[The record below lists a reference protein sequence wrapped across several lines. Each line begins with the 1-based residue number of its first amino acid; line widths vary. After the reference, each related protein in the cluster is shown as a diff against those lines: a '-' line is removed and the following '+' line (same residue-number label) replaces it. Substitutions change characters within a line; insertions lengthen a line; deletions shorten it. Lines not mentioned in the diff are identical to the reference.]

1 MYSQNKS
8 TKLTLFVTYIFY
20 ALLVWMMVACY
31 PIAQWVIGPNER
43 NVYATLAAVIAFY
56 SCCPAAWIALF
67 SITKILKNILNDK
80 VFTRETVKILRTLSW
95 CCAFVALVSFITF
108 FFYKLF
114 IVFSLG
120 AGLMMLILRVL
131 KNVMAK
137 AVEIKEENELTV

>member
-1 MYSQNKS
+1 MYTSEKS
-8 TKLTLFVTYIFY
+8 TKLTLIVTYIFY
-20 ALLVWMMVACY
+20 ALLVWMMIACY
-31 PIAQWVIGPNER
+31 PIAQWVIGPGQR
-43 NVYATLAAVIAFY
+43 ASTLAAVIAFY
-56 SCCPAAWIALF
+56 SCCPAAWIALLG
-67 SITKILKNILNDK
+67 ITKILKNVLRDE
-80 VFTRETVKILRTLSW
+80 VFTRETVKILRVLSW

-120 AGLMMLILRVL
+120 AALMMLILRVL

>member
-1 MYSQNKS
+1 MYTTEKS

-20 ALLVWMMVACY
+20 VLLAWMMIACY
-31 PIAQWVIGPNER
+31 PIAQWVIGPGER
-43 NVYATLAAVIAFY
+43 ASTLAAVIAFY
-56 SCCPAAWIALF
+56 SSCPAAWIALF
-67 SITKILKNILNDK
+67 GITKILKNVLKDE
-80 VFTRETVKILRTLSW
+80 VFTHDTVKTLRILSW
-95 CCAFVALVSFITF
+95 CCAFVAFVSFIAF

-120 AGLMMLILRVL
+120 AALMMLILRVL

>member
-1 MYSQNKS
+1 MYSTNKS
-8 TKLTLFVTYIFY
+8 TKLTLMVTYIFY
-20 ALLVWMMVACY
+20 ALLVWMMIACY
-31 PIAQWVIGPNER
+31 PIAEWVIGPNER
-43 NVYATLAAVIAFY
+43 NSLATLAAVVAFY

-67 SITKILKNILNDK
+67 GITKILKNILKDE
-80 VFTRETVKILRTLSW
+80 VFTAQTVKILRTLSW
-95 CCAFVALVSFITF
+95 CCAYVALVSFITF

-137 AVEIKEENELTV
+137 AVEIKDENELTI